1 LVVGQIG
8 GPAVGGGDGGV
19 EFLVGQVQPGR
30 TLVVKVGEGALLELG
45 GALGIAGFEAGI
57 AHQAS

>member
-1 LVVGQIG
+1 M
-8 GPAVGGGDGGV
+8 VGGGDGGV